1 MWISKKLYF
10 NSKNTDVFSVCGKVE
25 INGKLETNKWG
36 INCSLGQA
44 KVHFILLIM
53 SSQINHGMGPWFEDL
68 LCR

>member
-1 MWISKKLYF
+1 MWISKKLYL
-10 NSKNTDVFSVCGKVE
+10 NSKNADVFSVCGQVE

-44 KVHFILLIM
+44 KVHFILLVM
-53 SSQINHGMGPWFEDL
+53 SSQMGPWFEDF